1 MNTTKQSTRRI
12 FITMFLILGVASVFS
27 LVRPAAFA
35 QDTYEERASF
45 RTMNTAKI
53 KNSEGI
59 KNIDVGTFIENIWE
73 NTGIYQM
80 IHTKTVAER
89 AAEGGWDRL
98 RLWRWVR
105 QHRSALCSSRRAA
118 LAALGLHAPSG

>member
-1 MNTTKQSTRRI
+1 MNTTKPSTRHI
-12 FITMFLILGVASVFS
+12 LSTLFLILGVASVFA
-27 LVRPAAFA
+27 LVRPAVFA
-35 QDTYEERASF
+35 QNTYEERASF
-45 RTMNTAKI
+45 RTINTAKI

-89 AAEGGWDRL
+89 AAEKAAAAA
-98 RLWRWVR
+98 
-105 QHRSALCSSRRAA
+105 SAAKQA
-118 LAALGLHAPSG
+118 HDPFAGAQVPA